1 MPLITLS
8 NPDLIKRMEDNIMA
22 TTDKTEGRRLLIVD
36 DEKDFA
42 LSLADIL
49 ESYGYIVEKAHSGKG
64 ALEKIREFKANV
76 ALLDVRLG
84 KDNGINLMC
93 KLKEA
98 APKLLPIIMTAFAT
112 ADTAIEAL
120 QEGAY
125 DYLRKPLN
133 PMDLLAKLDRCFE
146 RIRLEEE
153 KEAAEET
160 LKTRNRELEEINAR
174 LKKIA
179 ASAKTLT
186 ACTGSSR
193 ASQIMLET
201 FAQNM
206 AAQGGSLY
214 LINGDRLS
222 LIHAIDPGHA
232 PDYIPL
238 PPAEGS
244 AIEEIFITKKPL
256 LIRDIKKGADVIS
269 SGWEGYN
276 DGSLIIFPLNDEK
289 GDLSGVICLHNKL
302 PPPFTPQDREIGSI
316 LASLCNETLR
326 ATHALE
332 TLRESEELYRL
343 LVESMN
349 DGLCMQ
355 DLNRCFTFVNNK
367 MCEMTGLTRE
377 ELIGKTIT
385 DLLDETNKTHFKAIV
400 RDGMKQGLKPF
411 ELELS
416 KKDGKSL
423 PVIIS
428 PQTLRSND
436 GRLRGHFAVI
446 VNISKRKEAEETRL
460 RMETQLQQAQKME
473 SIGTLAGGISHDFN
487 NSLQAILGYTQMLL
501 IDTEKMDTIHSR
513 LLQIEK
519 AANRAGDLTK
529 QLLAF
534 SRKVES
540 QLIPADLNHEI
551 RQIGSLLQRTILKMI
566 GIELN
571 LQEKLQVIS
580 ADPSQIE
587 QIIMNLAINARDAMG
602 EEGKITIKTENIII
616 GQEYCNDHYGLVP
629 GEYVLLTFSDTGHGM
644 DKETIERIFEP
655 FFTTKAPGKGTGL
668 GLPMVYGLVK
678 KHNGYIECESRLGEG
693 TSFKIYFPVIT
704 DVLSESSGEEEKKPI
719 PRGNENILLIDDEA
733 LVRDLGEHML
743 AKFGYN
749 VLTAPGSESGLRIYR
764 EKKDDVSLVIL
775 DMIMPEMG
783 GRRCFEEILKIKP
796 GAKVIIASGYAADAN
811 IKSLLASGA
820 MGFINKPFNVR
831 EMLIK
836 VREAL
841 DA

>member
-1 MPLITLS
+1 
-8 NPDLIKRMEDNIMA
+8 MA
-22 TTDKTEGRRLLIVD
+22 ATGKTKGRKLLIVD
-36 DEKDFA
+36 DEKDFV

-49 ESYGYIVEKAHSGKG
+49 ESYGYTVEKAHSGKG
-64 ALEKIREFKANV
+64 AMDKIKSFKAHV

-84 KDNGINLMC
+84 KDNGINLIY
-93 KLKEA
+93 KLKEES
-98 APKLLPIIMTAFAT
+98 PKLLPIIMTAYAT

-146 RIRLEEE
+146 RIKLEEE
-153 KEAAEET
+153 KETAEEA
-160 LKTRNRELEEINAR
+160 LKVRNRELEEINER

-186 ACTGSSR
+186 ACTGSAR
-193 ASQIMLET
+193 VNQVLLET

-214 LINGDRLS
+214 LINRDKLS
-222 LIHAIDPGHA
+222 LIHVIDPGHA
-232 PDYIPL
+232 PEYIPL
-238 PPAEGS
+238 PPAKGS
-244 AIEEIFITKKPL
+244 AIEEVFITKKPL
-256 LIRDIKKGADVIS
+256 LIRDINKGVDVNS

-276 DGSLIIFPLNDEK
+276 DGSLLIFPLNDET
-289 GDLSGVICLHNKL
+289 GDLTGVICLHNRM

-343 LVESMN
+343 LVETMN
-349 DGLCMQ
+349 DGLGMQ
-355 DLNRCFTFVNNK
+355 DMNGCFTYVNHK
-367 MCEMTGLTRE
+367 LCEMTGFSRE
-377 ELIGKTIT
+377 ELIGRTVPEF
-385 DLLDETNKTHFKAIV
+385 LDKKNKAYFNGIV
-400 RDGMKQGLKPF
+400 GDSRMHGLNSF
-411 ELELS
+411 EIEVL
-416 KKDGKSL
+416 KKDGESL

-428 PQTLRSND
+428 PQTLKNSE
-436 GRLRGHFAVI
+436 GLLKGYFAVI
-446 VNISKRKEAEETRL
+446 VDISRRREDEDARR
-460 RMETQLQQAQKME
+460 RMEAQLQQAQKME

-501 IDTEKMDTIHSR
+501 IDTEKMDTTHSR

-519 AANRAGDLTK
+519 AAKRAGELTR

-540 QLIPADLNHEI
+540 RLAPTDLNHEV
-551 RQIGSLLQRTILKMI
+551 RQIEGLLQRTTLKMI
-566 GIELN
+566 DIELV
-571 LQEKLQVIS
+571 LQQDLKVVS

-587 QIIMNLAINARDAMG
+587 QMIMNLAINARDAMG
-602 EEGKITIKTENIII
+602 EEGKITIKTENMTVD
-616 GQEYCNDHYGLVP
+616 EDYCRNHYGIIS
-629 GEYVLLTFSDTGHGM
+629 GDYVLLTFSDTGHGM
-644 DKETIERIFEP
+644 DEDTLEHIFEP

-678 KHNGYIECESRLGEG
+678 KHDGYIECESRPGEG
-693 TSFKIYFPVIT
+693 TSFKIYFPVIKDIIT
-704 DVLSESSGEEEKKPI
+704 EMSRDEEQKSI
-719 PRGNENILLIDDEA
+719 PGGKETVLLIDDEV

-743 AKFGYN
+743 QKFGYT

-764 EKKDDVSLVIL
+764 EKKDDISLVIL
-775 DMIMPEMG
+775 DMIMPGMG
-783 GRRCFEEILKIKP
+783 GRRCFEEIVKINP
-796 GAKVIIASGYAADAN
+796 GARVIIASGYSADGN
-811 IKSLLASGA
+811 IKGLLASGA
-820 MGFINKPFNVR
+820 KGFINKPFNVR
-831 EMLIK
+831 EMLVK

-841 DA
+841 DV